1 MHLFGCSFKLVI
13 FKQQKNCEMLKIFC
27 RQGICRCR
35 NAMTVL
41 LEVINI
47 SADFK
52 ISKTSRHLTEMK
64 QFYSVS
70 KKLAK
75 FNQL

>member
-1 MHLFGCSFKLVI
+1 
-13 FKQQKNCEMLKIFC
+13 
-27 RQGICRCR
+27 
-35 NAMTVL
+35 MTVL